1 MNKTWPN
8 RIGFLIAA
16 PTVDQHTTR
25 IRRGESGM
33 GGFMKFGYGVD
44 NLNEDGKGEFY
55 SMIDW
60 DQNPPEFL
68 RNSIA

>member
-1 MNKTWPN
+1 
-8 RIGFLIAA
+8 
-16 PTVDQHTTR
+16 
-25 IRRGESGM
+25 M